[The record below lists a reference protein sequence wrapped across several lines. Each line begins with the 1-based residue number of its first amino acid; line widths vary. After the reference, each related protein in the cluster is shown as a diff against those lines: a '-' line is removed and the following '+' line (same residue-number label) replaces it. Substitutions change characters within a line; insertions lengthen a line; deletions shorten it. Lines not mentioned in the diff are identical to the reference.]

1 MGCNSDIV
9 STARPKALSNKCV
22 YIEPIQSQDPYV
34 GMVLR
39 DVFEKEFVRRRI
51 DICDANT
58 ATVFI
63 SGSTFMTFRASP
75 DAGSLSPHKSAAA
88 NQAIESISL
97 IAKDAEGQL
106 LMSASYDNRQ
116 QFTASRL
123 AKEFGSAV
131 ADKLK

>member
-1 MGCNSDIV
+1 
-9 STARPKALSNKCV
+9 
-22 YIEPIQSQDPYV
+22 
-34 GMVLR
+34 MVLR